1 MEEENAM
8 NRYFSLASR
17 SVVFGTLL
25 AAATFGFGQDQS
37 MPNMPM
43 PNAPSSSG
51 PQEKEKV
58 QTGLTL
64 GELEQM
70 ALNSN
75 PTLSQA
81 AAEIRAAA
89 GRKLQSGLYPNPTVG
104 YQGEQIRG
112 GNQRGGE
119 QGFFVSQDI
128 VLGGKLGLSRRVFE
142 QEKKQAETEA
152 EEQRLRVIN
161 SVRLFYYQAL
171 AAQEMVDLRRKL
183 SHLAEDAVNTSHQL
197 GNVGQADQPDVLQ
210 AEVEGEQ
217 AELAVVAAEQKQ
229 MRVWRSL
236 AAIVGKPVMPLT
248 HLAGNLEDLPEDNPD
263 QWLQAILQDSPAV
276 KIADLGV
283 LRAEA
288 SLARAK
294 REPIPDL
301 QLRGGLQQNRELD
314 ATTNRPIGL
323 QGFAEVGVQIPI
335 FNRNQGR
342 VQASRADIERA
353 QREVERVQ
361 LLLRER
367 AAVLVQNCL
376 TSRAMVEKYRS
387 RMIPRAQK
395 AYDLYMKSYGGMAAA
410 YPQVLISQRTL
421 FQLQT
426 DYISALETLWGNS
439 IALMGFLLTDGLEAP
454 SRPGEMDQPVRELNV
469 PSSTPSM
476 QPQ

>member
-1 MEEENAM
+1 MSRHLFLA
-8 NRYFSLASR
+8 SLA
-17 SVVFGTLL
+17 VVFWTLL
-25 AAATFGFGQDQS
+25 TTPKFGFGQDQS

-43 PNAPSSSG
+43 PNVPAASA
-51 PQEKEKV
+51 PQEKDNV
-58 QTGLTL
+58 QSGLTL

-70 ALNSN
+70 ALSSN
-75 PTLSQA
+75 PTLAQA
-81 AAEIRAAA
+81 AAEIRAAE

-112 GNQRGGE
+112 GTQGGGE

-128 VLGGKLGLSRRVFE
+128 VLGGKLGLNRRVFE
-142 QEKKQAETEA
+142 QEKKQAETEG

-161 SVRLFYYQAL
+161 SVRMFYYQAL

-183 SHLAEDAVNTSHQL
+183 SQLAEDSVNTSHQL

-229 MRVWRSL
+229 LRVWRSL
-236 AAIVGKPVMPLT
+236 AATVGKPLMPLK

-263 QWLQAILQDSPAV
+263 QWLQALLQDSPAV
-276 KIADLGV
+276 KIAELGV

-288 SLARAK
+288 SLARAR
-294 REPIPDL
+294 REPVPDL

-314 ATTNRPIGL
+314 AITNRPIGL

-335 FNRNQGR
+335 FNRNQGN
-342 VQASRADIERA
+342 VQASRADIDRA
-353 QREVERVQ
+353 QREVQRIQ
-361 LLLRER
+361 LVLRER
-367 AAVLVQNCL
+367 AAALVQNYL
-376 TSRAMVEKYRS
+376 TSHAIVEKYRS

-395 AYDLYMKSYGGMAAA
+395 AYDLYGKSYGRMAAA

-421 FQLQT
+421 FQLQA
-426 DYISALETLWGNS
+426 DYIVALETLWGNS
-439 IALMGFLLTDGLEAP
+439 IALRGFLLTDGLEAP
-454 SRPGEMDQPVRELNV
+454 SRPREMDQPVRELNV

>member
-1 MEEENAM
+1 M
-8 NRYFSLASR
+8 NRYFSRVSR

-25 AAATFGFGQDQS
+25 AAATLGFAQDQS

-43 PNAPSSSG
+43 PNVPVSSP
-51 PQEKEKV
+51 PQEKGND

-70 ALNSN
+70 ALSSN
-75 PTLSQA
+75 PTLAQA
-81 AAEIRAAA
+81 AAEIRAAE

-112 GNQRGGE
+112 GTQGGGE

-128 VLGGKLGLSRRVFE
+128 VLGGKLGLNRRVFE
-142 QEKKQAETEA
+142 QEKKQAEVEG

-171 AAQEMVDLRRKL
+171 AAQDMVDLRRKL
-183 SHLAEDAVNTSHQL
+183 SQLAEDTVHTSHQL

-229 MRVWRSL
+229 LRVWHSL
-236 AAIVGKPVMPLT
+236 AATVGKPEMPLAK
-248 HLAGNLEDLPEDNPD
+248 LAGHLEDLPEDNPD

-276 KIADLGV
+276 KIPESGV
-283 LRAEA
+283 LRAQA

-335 FNRNQGR
+335 FNRNQGN

-353 QREVERVQ
+353 QREVQRVQ
-361 LLLRER
+361 LVLRER
-367 AAVLVQNCL
+367 AAALVQNYL

-395 AYDLYMKSYGGMAAA
+395 AYDLYVMSYGGMAAA

-426 DYISALETLWGNS
+426 DYIAALETLWGNS
-439 IALMGFLLTDGLEAP
+439 IALKGFLLTDGLEAP

>member
-1 MEEENAM
+1 MKS
-8 NRYFSLASR
+8 YFFWASQ
-17 SVVFGTLL
+17 SVVFGAFL
-25 AAATFGFGQDQS
+25 AAATLGFSQDQS

-43 PNAPSSSG
+43 PSAPAATP
-51 PQEKEKV
+51 PQE
-58 QTGLTL
+58 QRTAQAGLGL
-64 GELEQM
+64 AELEQM
-70 ALNSN
+70 ALTNN
-75 PTLSQA
+75 PTLAQA
-81 AAEIRAAA
+81 AAEIRAAI

-112 GNQRGGE
+112 GTQGGGE

-142 QEKKQAETEA
+142 QEKKQAEAEA
-152 EEQRLRVIN
+152 EEQRLRVTN

-183 SHLAEDAVNTSHQL
+183 SQLAEDAVHTSHQL

-217 AELAVVAAEQKQ
+217 AQLAVVAAEQKQ
-229 MRVWRSL
+229 LRVWRSL
-236 AAIVGKPVMPLT
+236 AATVGKPELPLT
-248 HLAGNLEDLPEDNPD
+248 HLAGNLEDLPEDNSD

-276 KIADLGV
+276 KIAELGV

-294 REPIPDL
+294 REPIPNL
-301 QLRGGLQQNRELD
+301 QLRGGLQQNREID
-314 ATTNRPIGL
+314 ATTNRPVGL

-335 FNRNQGR
+335 FNRNQGN
-342 VQASRADIERA
+342 VQASRADVERS
-353 QREVERVQ
+353 QREVQRVQ
-361 LLLRER
+361 LVLRER
-367 AAVLVQNCL
+367 AAALVQNYL
-376 TSRAMVEKYRS
+376 TSRAMVEKYRN

-395 AYDLYMKSYGGMAAA
+395 AYDLYVKSYGGMAAA

-421 FQLQT
+421 FQLQS
-426 DYISALETLWGNS
+426 DYIAALETLWGNS
-439 IALMGFLLTDGLEAP
+439 IALKGFLLTDGLEAP
-454 SRPGEMDQPVRELNV
+454 SRPGGMDQPVRELNV
-469 PSSTPSM
+469 PSSTSM

>member
-1 MEEENAM
+1 MIRQISWA
-8 NRYFSLASR
+8 SLA
-17 SVVFGTLL
+17 VVFGTLW
-25 AAATFGFGQDQS
+25 AAPTFGFSQDQS

-43 PNAPSSSG
+43 PNAPVASS
-51 PQEKEKV
+51 PQEKGN

-70 ALNSN
+70 ALSSN
-75 PTLSQA
+75 PTLAQA
-81 AAEIRAAA
+81 AAEIRAAE

-112 GNQRGGE
+112 GTQGGGE

-128 VLGGKLGLSRRVFE
+128 VLGGKLGLNRRVFE
-142 QEKKQAETEA
+142 QEKKQAEVEG

-171 AAQEMVDLRRKL
+171 AAQDMVDLRRKL
-183 SHLAEDAVNTSHQL
+183 SQLAEDTVHTSHQL

-229 MRVWRSL
+229 LRVWHSL
-236 AAIVGKPVMPLT
+236 AATVGKPEMPLAK
-248 HLAGNLEDLPEDNPD
+248 LAGHLEDLPEDNPD

-276 KIADLGV
+276 KIAESGV
-283 LRAEA
+283 LRAQA

-335 FNRNQGR
+335 FNRNQGN

-353 QREVERVQ
+353 QREVQRVQ
-361 LLLRER
+361 LVLRER
-367 AAVLVQNCL
+367 AAALVQNYL

-395 AYDLYMKSYGGMAAA
+395 AYDLYVMSYGGMAAA

-426 DYISALETLWGNS
+426 DYIAALETLWGNS
-439 IALMGFLLTDGLEAP
+439 IALKGFLLTDGLEAP
-454 SRPGEMDQPVRELNV
+454 SRPGEMDQPVLELNV